1 MSEEQKVPFDD
12 LLDISYA
19 EIYCAV
25 RELEHNGKCD
35 SDLDTDSLCYEC
47 KKLAV
52 EFIET
57 YRKLN
62 EYSEPDFYDLLSRFA
77 YAKPVEKWPPLK
89 RYDVLIDANVTMTW
103 PTFAA
108 NRDEAEEQARKW
120 MEMPQF
126 AKAFKEGAKV
136 IETNIGD
143 VIERECRK

>member
-1 MSEEQKVPFDD
+1 MNEEQKVPFDD
-12 LLDISYA
+12 LLDIAYA

-25 RELEHNGKCD
+25 RELERDGKCD
-35 SDLDTDSLCYEC
+35 ADLDTDSLCYEC
-47 KKLAV
+47 KKLAS
-52 EFIET
+52 EFVET

-89 RYDVLIDANVTMTW
+89 RFDVLIDANVTMTW

-120 MEMPQF
+120 MKLSGFEKSFRSDM
-126 AKAFKEGAKV
+126 KI
-136 IETNIGD
+136 IETTIGD
-143 VIERECRK
+143 VIEGGR